1 MSIEGT
7 VQVGGVRRVEGKL
20 LRGAL
25 KLDAVVTG
33 ANAVAY
39 AGGAALLAD
48 WLSVPAAFLVAI
60 GVFLAAYAGAV
71 WHLATRPAMPVPGV
85 WAVIGLNA
93 VWAIDSLLL
102 LALDG
107 FSPSLAGQVIIAVQ
121 AVGVLGF
128 AALQLVGLRRG

>member
-1 MSIEGT
+1 MSIEGSLNI
-7 VQVGGVRRVEGKL
+7 RRARTSDGKL

-39 AGGAALLAD
+39 AGGAALLSG
-48 WLSVPAAFLVAI
+48 WLGVPAAFLVAV
-60 GVFLAAYAGAV
+60 GVFLAAYAGGV
-71 WHLATRPAMPVPGV
+71 WHLATRAAMPVPAV

-93 VWAIDSLLL
+93 VWAVDSLAL

-107 FSPSLAGQVIIAVQ
+107 FSPTLAGQLLIAVQ

-128 AALQLVGLRRG
+128 AALQLAGLRRG

>member
-1 MSIEGT
+1 MSIEGSLQIGRT
-7 VQVGGVRRVEGKL
+7 RTAEGKL

-39 AGGAALLAD
+39 AGGAALLSG
-48 WLSVPAAFLVAI
+48 WLGVPVAFLVAV
-60 GVFLAAYAGAV
+60 GVFLAAYAGGV
-71 WHLATRPAMPVPGV
+71 WHLATRRAMPVPAV
-85 WAVIGLNA
+85 WAVIGLNV
-93 VWAIDSLLL
+93 VWAIDSLAL

-107 FSPSLAGQVIIAVQ
+107 FSPTLAGQLVVAVQ

-128 AALQLVGLRRG
+128 AALQYAGLRRG

>member
-7 VQVGGVRRVEGKL
+7 LQVGGVKRVEGKL

-33 ANAVAY
+33 AIAVAV
-39 AGGAALLAD
+39 AGGAALLSGG
-48 WLSVPAAFLVAI
+48 LGVPVAFLVAV

-93 VWAIDSLLL
+93 VWAVDSLLL
-102 LALDG
+102 LAFDG
-107 FSPSLAGQVIIAVQ
+107 FSPTLAGQLVIAVQ